1 MCEAEKIGVEELE
14 NIAIFGFD
22 GKMLIFSSMILNIIN
37 CTSIGA
43 IKCSLKV
50 HPDKKHFIFP
60 LGCKVSIM
68 NRTTCKQEFLC
79 GHTNQVSKVAVSKT
93 LVFVSIINFYFLR
106 P

>member
-22 GKMLIFSSMILNIIN
+22 GKTLTTNIYLNHFSYHIIL
-37 CTSIGA
+37 GA

-79 GHTNQVSKVAVSKT
+79 GHTNQVSKVEVSKS
-93 LVFVSIINFYFLR
+93 LSIRVYCLNLYSYN
-106 P
+106 